1 MSDADRDGFRVVR
14 DHDGTQRGSE
24 CGITAAKVLV
34 HLKQAGAGFMDSVA
48 THATRYASFK
58 YDGDATLEAGN
69 LALDSAGY
77 FPEAKKEALRVQGLN
92 WLHAAGSLM
101 DSDVEI
107 VLDAFNGGVS
117 VLWANAMGE
126 SRFAPLPAYDAFLK
140 TLAKNIR
147 QVSLGVEG
155 ASRRVYSITNTEN
168 SQSMGFHWVAIVFS
182 IRKKTQ
188 AELVAER
195 QAQALDHLGHP
206 PDAAQTGPAP
216 GVAQA
221 GAAAGAA
228 GPAASPTAGTAVEMD
243 CDMAQAL
250 WFVLCLF
257 SAALAL
263 LGFSPAVPPLP
274 REGFFHEAA
283 LFSIICLTSRM
294 CAAAFSCASWPERS
308 LFGAQSTTHR
318 HISQSGNSNSHYNT
332 PM

>member
-1 MSDADRDGFRVVR
+1 MPPALLWTVTSRSCLM
-14 DHDGTQRGSE
+14 HS
-24 CGITAAKVLV
+24 TAALV
-34 HLKQAGAGFMDSVA
+34 FFGQTPRMN
-48 THATRYASFK
+48 RASQL
-58 YDGDATLEAGN
+58 YQPTTY
-69 LALDSAGY
+69 S
-77 FPEAKKEALRVQGLN
+77 
-92 WLHAAGSLM
+92 S
-101 DSDVEI
+101 
-107 VLDAFNGGVS
+107 
-117 VLWANAMGE
+117 
-126 SRFAPLPAYDAFLK
+126 K

-155 ASRRVYSITNTEN
+155 ASRRVYYITNTEN
-168 SQSMGFHWVAIVFS
+168 SQSMGFHWVAIVYS

-195 QAQALDHLGHP
+195 QAQALDHLDHP

-216 GVAQA
+216 GVSQA

-250 WFVLCLF
+250 CFVLCLF

-274 REGFFHEAA
+274 REVFFHEAA

-294 CAAAFSCASWPERS
+294 CAAAFSCASWPERL
-308 LFGAQSTTHR
+308 LFGAQSTTHW

>member
-1 MSDADRDGFRVVR
+1 MLSSINLSKQPLT
-14 DHDGTQRGSE
+14 TQEAGQYARRRQGRR
-24 CGITAAKVLV
+24 
-34 HLKQAGAGFMDSVA
+34 KQATV
-48 THATRYASFK
+48 
-58 YDGDATLEAGN
+58 
-69 LALDSAGY
+69 
-77 FPEAKKEALRVQGLN
+77 
-92 WLHAAGSLM
+92 
-101 DSDVEI
+101 
-107 VLDAFNGGVS
+107 
-117 VLWANAMGE
+117 
-126 SRFAPLPAYDAFLK
+126 PLPPS
-140 TLAKNIR
+140 
-147 QVSLGVEG
+147 VSII
-155 ASRRVYSITNTEN
+155 ST
-168 SQSMGFHWVAIVFS
+168 IVRPPPLHSPSLPPSLRLSLRLSLPCIPLYS

-195 QAQALDHLGHP
+195 QAQALDHLDHP

-274 REGFFHEAA
+274 REVFFHEAA

-294 CAAAFSCASWPERS
+294 CAAAFSCASWPERL
-308 LFGAQSTTHR
+308 LFDAQSTTHWL
-318 HISQSGNSNSHYNT
+318 ISQSGNSNSHYNT

>member
-1 MSDADRDGFRVVR
+1 MPDADRDEENKQRYPSLPPSLPQHHF
-14 DHDGTQRGSE
+14 DHCSTPSPAQ
-24 CGITAAKVLV
+24 
-34 HLKQAGAGFMDSVA
+34 
-48 THATRYASFK
+48 
-58 YDGDATLEAGN
+58 
-69 LALDSAGY
+69 
-77 FPEAKKEALRVQGLN
+77 
-92 WLHAAGSLM
+92 
-101 DSDVEI
+101 
-107 VLDAFNGGVS
+107 
-117 VLWANAMGE
+117 
-126 SRFAPLPAYDAFLK
+126 PLPP
-140 TLAKNIR
+140 
-147 QVSLGVEG
+147 SLPP
-155 ASRRVYSITNTEN
+155 SLRLSLRLSLPCIPLY
-168 SQSMGFHWVAIVFS
+168 S

-195 QAQALDHLGHP
+195 QAQALDHLDHP

-274 REGFFHEAA
+274 REVFFHEAA

-294 CAAAFSCASWPERS
+294 CAAAFSCASWPERL
-308 LFGAQSTTHR
+308 LFGAQSTTHW

>member
-1 MSDADRDGFRVVR
+1 M
-14 DHDGTQRGSE
+14 
-24 CGITAAKVLV
+24 
-34 HLKQAGAGFMDSVA
+34 
-48 THATRYASFK
+48 
-58 YDGDATLEAGN
+58 
-69 LALDSAGY
+69 
-77 FPEAKKEALRVQGLN
+77 LRN
-92 WLHAAGSLM
+92 YTSL
-101 DSDVEI
+101 
-107 VLDAFNGGVS
+107 
-117 VLWANAMGE
+117 
-126 SRFAPLPAYDAFLK
+126 RRFLK

-168 SQSMGFHWVAIVFS
+168 SQSMGFHWVAIVYS

-195 QAQALDHLGHP
+195 QAQALDHLDHP

-257 SAALAL
+257 FGGACAVGLLA
-263 LGFSPAVPPLP
+263 GGTSTSK
-274 REGFFHEAA
+274 RGFFP
-283 LFSIICLTSRM
+283 R
-294 CAAAFSCASWPERS
+294 SCAILHYLLHFPNVRS
-308 LFGAQSTTHR
+308 RLLVC
-318 HISQSGNSNSHYNT
+318 
-332 PM
+332 